1 MIIETNVYKLKIKA
15 FEKKIEKEGRIK
27 MKITN
32 VEIKKVEKE
41 GSRLRGVANITLNNC
56 LAIHNIRIIEGSK
69 GLFVAMPS
77 RKTEEGKYVDLVHP
91 INSETRKMFEE
102 EIMAKYNEI

>member
-1 MIIETNVYKLKIKA
+1 
-15 FEKKIEKEGRIK
+15 

-41 GSRLRGVANITLNNC
+41 GLKLKGMANVTLDNC
-56 LAIHNIRIIEGSK
+56 LAIHNVRIIEGSK
-69 GLFVAMPS
+69 GLFLAMPS
-77 RKTEEGKYVDLVHP
+77 KKDKEGKYVDMVHP

-102 EIMAKYNEI
+102 EIMTKYNEI

>member
-1 MIIETNVYKLKIKA
+1 
-15 FEKKIEKEGRIK
+15 

-41 GSRLRGVANITLNNC
+41 GSRLKGMANITLDNC
-56 LAIHNIRIIEGSK
+56 LVIHNIRIIEGNK

-102 EIMAKYNEI
+102 EIMEKYNES

>member
-1 MIIETNVYKLKIKA
+1 MITRFNIYKLKIKI
-15 FEKKIEKEGRIK
+15 FKKKVEKDGRIK

-32 VEIKKVEKE
+32 VEIKKVEKT
-41 GSRLRGVANITLNNC
+41 GSRLKGMANITLDNC

-91 INSETRKMFEE
+91 INSETRKMFEK
-102 EIMAKYNEI
+102 EIMEKYNEN

>member
-1 MIIETNVYKLKIKA
+1 
-15 FEKKIEKEGRIK
+15 

-41 GSRLRGVANITLNNC
+41 DSRLKGMANITLDNC
-56 LAIHNIRIIEGSK
+56 LAIHNIRIIEGDK
-69 GLFVAMPS
+69 GLFIAMPS
-77 RKTEEGKYVDLVHP
+77 KKVEDKFFDLVHP

>member
-1 MIIETNVYKLKIKA
+1 
-15 FEKKIEKEGRIK
+15 

-32 VEIKKVEKE
+32 VEVRKVEKE
-41 GSRLRGVANITLNNC
+41 GSRLRGVANITLDNC
-56 LAIHNIRIIEGSK
+56 LAIHNIRIVEGNR

-77 RKTEEGKYVDLVHP
+77 RKNEVGKYVDLVHP
-91 INSETRKMFEE
+91 INAETRKMFEE

>member
-1 MIIETNVYKLKIKA
+1 
-15 FEKKIEKEGRIK
+15 
-27 MKITN
+27 MKVTN

-41 GSRLRGVANITLNNC
+41 NSRMKGIASISIDDC

-69 GLFVAMPS
+69 GLFIAMPS

-91 INSETRKMFEE
+91 INSDTRKLFED
-102 EIMAKYNEI
+102 EIMAKYNEL

>member
-1 MIIETNVYKLKIKA
+1 
-15 FEKKIEKEGRIK
+15 

>member
-32 VEIKKVEKE
+32 VEVKKVEKE
-41 GSRLRGVANITLNNC
+41 GSRLRGVANITLDNC

>member
-1 MIIETNVYKLKIKA
+1 
-15 FEKKIEKEGRIK
+15 

-32 VEIKKVEKE
+32 VEVKKVEKE
-41 GSRLRGVANITLNNC
+41 GSKLRGIANITLDNC
-56 LAIHNIRIIEGSK
+56 LAIHNIRIIEGNK

-91 INSETRKMFEE
+91 INSETREMFEE